1 MRNLWSWLG
10 VAKTR
15 TAPIIRPSACEQP
28 RIQHQG
34 RWLLT
39 RDDRALGLI
48 RPLRYTYTHDRCG
61 SDTVLSEGSARLWAR
76 SPRHAK
82 VTWCCFCQRD
92 RPVGEFAW
100 WGSSEQVGS

>member
-10 VAKTR
+10 IAQTAK
-15 TAPIIRPSACEQP
+15 APILRPSAREQA
-28 RIQHQG
+28 RASQQS

-39 RDDRALGLI
+39 RADRALGLI
-48 RPLRYTYTHDRCG
+48 RPLRYTYTHRRCT

-76 SPRHAK
+76 NPRHAR

-92 RPVGEFAW
+92 RPVAEFVW
-100 WGSSEQVGS
+100 WGSSETVGS